1 MITREPPVEV
11 EHGGVV
17 VRCDIGSVHV
27 GHRVLVPTRGRGR
40 GRVGLGRGRG
50 RGKGWGWG

>member
-17 VRCDIGSVHV
+17 VRGDIGSVHV
-27 GHRVLVPTRGRGR
+27 GHRVLVPIRGRGR
-40 GRVGLGRGRG
+40 GMGRVG
-50 RGKGWGWG
+50 